1 MWLDIWSQNLLADC
15 KPNCN
20 GDVDGVHDLEE
31 DDNDDG
37 DNNVDNNNNN
47 VDKHG
52 DDDFD
57 FSISHLII
65 SHLMLS
71 HLMMILIPRFPI

>member
-1 MWLDIWSQNLLADC
+1 MDVWSQNLLADC

-20 GDVDGVHDLEE
+20 DDVEGVHDLED

-37 DNNVDNNNNN
+37 NNNVDKNNNNNN
-47 VDKHG
+47 VDEHG

-57 FSISHLII
+57 SSISHLMI
-65 SHLMLS
+65 S
-71 HLMMILIPRFPI
+71 HLMMILIP